1 MAKNQDITGPPWWTL
16 AQMLVWIL
24 QRLEIP
30 PQDAEQFCTLNP
42 KIIEVALNV
51 LIRALFDAIYGAVE
65 GLPVVAARVL
75 CGHRYEDLAVF
86 FQLPP
91 SLAPGSLDVQMNE
104 MRRLIGEPGVE
115 FNPIW
120 GKRTWPVRA
129 PAAQTVPTP
138 TRPTESAVAD
148 KAESIP
154 SSAIGSEESQPPN
167 KPDSVDAPTP
177 AGPVRINVGG
187 DPAIGRALTYA
198 LKRARPAYT
207 ADAPIVAENVESLSN
222 SPVRSGEAK
231 APAQSPAL
239 KTDAA
244 SIPTEGASAAAKRKP
259 RKKKAQGKIAEAAKK
274 IWPCNGIV
282 PLDLDP
288 ADLMHAIEGLYK
300 REAAAKGPKEK
311 PHNRPSWST
320 CKRFLKA
327 QRST

>member
-1 MAKNQDITGPPWWTL
+1 M
-16 AQMLVWIL
+16 
-24 QRLEIP
+24 
-30 PQDAEQFCTLNP
+30 
-42 KIIEVALNV
+42 
-51 LIRALFDAIYGAVE
+51 
-65 GLPVVAARVL
+65 
-75 CGHRYEDLAVF
+75 
-86 FQLPP
+86 
-91 SLAPGSLDVQMNE
+91 
-104 MRRLIGEPGVE
+104 
-115 FNPIW
+115 
-120 GKRTWPVRA
+120 
-129 PAAQTVPTP
+129 
-138 TRPTESAVAD
+138 
-148 KAESIP
+148 
-154 SSAIGSEESQPPN
+154 
-167 KPDSVDAPTP
+167 
-177 AGPVRINVGG
+177 RINVGG

-274 IWPCNGIV
+274 IWPCDGIV
-282 PLDLDP
+282 PPDLDP
-288 ADLMHAIEGLYK
+288 ADLMHAIEDLYK

>member
-51 LIRALFDAIYGAVE
+51 LIRALFDVIYGAVE

-75 CGHRYEDLAVF
+75 YGHRHEDLAAVF
-86 FQLPP
+86 PPPP
-91 SLAPGSLDVQMNE
+91 SPIPGAMDALLHDLRQFIVRSDVEYNPAWARRAWPARVSAAPPQ
-104 MRRLIGEPGVE
+104 
-115 FNPIW
+115 
-120 GKRTWPVRA
+120 
-129 PAAQTVPTP
+129 
-138 TRPTESAVAD
+138 PTESPVTD
-148 KAESIP
+148 EAEP
-154 SSAIGSEESQPPN
+154 LLSSKVGSEESRLPN

-187 DPAIGRALTYA
+187 DPAI
-198 LKRARPAYT
+198 RARPAH
-207 ADAPIVAENVESLSN
+207 AVDAPIVAENVESLSN
-222 SPVRSGEAK
+222 SPARSGEAK

-244 SIPTEGASAAAKRKP
+244 SIPTEGASTAAKRKP

-274 IWPCNGIV
+274 IWPCDGIV
-282 PLDLDP
+282 PPDLDP
-288 ADLMHAIEGLYK
+288 ADLMHAIEDLYK